1 VNIPEELDRLANMQ
15 AERDVLAMT
24 KQQLV
29 DAIITPEIKAQIAE
43 VEAEFA
49 PKLETVDAKIEA
61 QTSIVKRLVLEI
73 GDSVKGAF
81 LHAVFAK
88 GRVSWDT
95 KALDGYAVAHPEIVA
110 MRKVG
115 DPSVSIRNI
124 K

>member
-24 KQQLV
+24 KQQLI

-110 MRKVG
+110 MRKTG

>member
-1 VNIPEELDRLANMQ
+1 MQ

-24 KQQLV
+24 KQQLI

-110 MRKVG
+110 MRKTG

>member
-29 DAIITPEIKAQIAE
+29 DAIIALEIKAQIAE

>member
-1 VNIPEELDRLANMQ
+1 MNIPEELDRLANMQ